1 MKFLNIKKYKIY
13 NIFNNLNL
21 SKLVHIN
28 FKIYQ
33 VFKKH
38 NFNKA
43 LDGLY
48 NNAYKIIQSSYNST
62 YKVIKNF
69 SYKNLNFPKISL
81 KTDIRKYKSYQ
92 IHILG
97 FFIFFMAS
105 YLVLPFFFNYNKEQI
120 ENTVCKELKIKCKIE
135 GKITYSFL
143 PSPRIKIENLVIED
157 FAKKN
162 TILAQIKKTE
172 LKISIFNL
180 YSKEKIKYKKI
191 IFKDPVLNIKLG
203 YFQKYK
209 DYYLGEFKLLPIVIN
224 KGIINFTEK
233 KNIIMSIKKLNFK
246 YKPKKNK
253 SKTILKGEV
262 FNDKIL
268 ITIKSIKKENEPL
281 QIFVVKLAN
290 HDLYTKIKLFDNK
303 SDLKNSNSGNALIK
317 KGKNKLTADFD
328 YKNNKIVIKNSNL
341 RNSFLDGKLDGEIKF
356 SPFFDFNLNL
366 NLNSTN
372 FNQLFKKL
380 VSLKDEDRKKLFKI
394 NKKLNGKIN
403 LSINKIFS
411 KHTFIRSLESEMKF
425 VNGNIILD
433 RALLNL
439 GKVGATDINGVIK
452 NGKSFSNFKF
462 ESNIYIDNLKYFYSK
477 FNIYNKP
484 KEPYSLFVGGNLDL
498 KNLNLRLTE
507 ITDNNKFKESDVSY
521 IEKEFNNLFFE
532 NNYKSLFDYD
542 SLKNFVKSM
551 NDENN

>member
-1 MKFLNIKKYKIY
+1 
-13 NIFNNLNL
+13 
-21 SKLVHIN
+21 
-28 FKIYQ
+28 
-33 VFKKH
+33 
-38 NFNKA
+38 
-43 LDGLY
+43 
-48 NNAYKIIQSSYNST
+48 
-62 YKVIKNF
+62 
-69 SYKNLNFPKISL
+69 
-81 KTDIRKYKSYQ
+81 
-92 IHILG
+92 
-97 FFIFFMAS
+97 
-105 YLVLPFFFNYNKEQI
+105 
-120 ENTVCKELKIKCKIE
+120 
-135 GKITYSFL
+135 
-143 PSPRIKIENLVIED
+143 
-157 FAKKN
+157 
-162 TILAQIKKTE
+162 
-172 LKISIFNL
+172 
-180 YSKEKIKYKKI
+180 
-191 IFKDPVLNIKLG
+191 
-203 YFQKYK
+203 
-209 DYYLGEFKLLPIVIN
+209 
-224 KGIINFTEK
+224 
-233 KNIIMSIKKLNFK
+233 MSIKKLNFK
-246 YKPKKNK
+246 YNPKKNK

-290 HDLYTKIKLFDNK
+290 QDLYAKIKLFDNK
-303 SDLKNSNSGNALIK
+303 LDLKNSNSGNALIK

-356 SPFFDFNLNL
+356 SPFFGFNLNL

-439 GKVGATDINGVIK
+439 GKVGAADINGVIK

-484 KEPYSLFVGGNLDL
+484 KEPYSLFVRGNLDL

-507 ITDNNKFKESDVSY
+507 ITDSNKFKESDVSY

-532 NNYKSLFDYD
+532 NNYKSLFDFV
-542 SLKNFVKSM
+542 SLKNFVKSV
-551 NDENN
+551 NDDNN